1 MVYNYPRGSAIRSVT
16 SELDVEYRLAIVG
29 GEVLASSIAEVLGT
43 KKFVT
48 FEANV
53 TSAYK
58 TRVTVKLR
66 LVT

>member
-1 MVYNYPRGSAIRSVT
+1 MDYMHT
-16 SELDVEYRLAIVG
+16 
-29 GEVLASSIAEVLGT
+29 LASSIAKVLET

-58 TRVTVKLR
+58 TRVTVKPR
-66 LVT
+66 LIT